1 MIVLNRVYFSFN
13 QNYKKF
19 KMGTNSMELHW
30 ESFGIHKI
38 KKLLNFRKVGK
49 TNEMEMNLKKK
60 LEYLERLSSFLKKLR
75 KMLFH
80 SPLKITRI

>member
-1 MIVLNRVYFSFN
+1 MIVLNRVFFSFN

-30 ESFGIHKI
+30 ESFHKI